1 MVILVRSWVLFCSFF
16 LPLIAFGGEYSGI
29 LNTIADNVFQ
39 NTSALNYYSPEISAN
54 TSDIKNYVYNILTK
68 LDNMSGGG
76 GGGSTGGDIT
86 VETKD
91 YTSILN
97 SIYSAIGSVDASVNS
112 GVVSLSTYLSSV
124 QYGQFNSITS
134 LLSDILNALN
144 NGGSSA
150 PPTTPDDP
158 ETSPSQID
166 YTAILES
173 IKGVLD
179 ALSTGQSSMHN
190 DLNNNISNI
199 SYYLSNYV
207 GFYMQQNNEVLT
219 AILNKLAVLDSL
231 LDNGADSDNLKKIA
245 DTLEGLNTLLKYL
258 PEDVKGILN
267 ATESINQTISTLAV
281 DTGVIKDKVT
291 SIDDKMS
298 INNTSLDNIYS
309 LLQTIETKVGQDIS
323 VDLKNFEGLTAYQY
337 NQGVQN
343 IVDSTNNSSTNISNA
358 VTDAGVNISST
369 MIDTGASISTSIESS
384 GQAIIESSGQN
395 IDEVIDSIENRSKYN
410 TVVYSDLPLS
420 FDSSVEID
428 DTKESVYSVKSD
440 YVVSSGKLKETY
452 NRYGDV
458 VDTSVVSESVD
469 SSLYFD
475 LDNSSVDAEF
485 LEKGVELL
493 DLDYSKGQL
502 SSAFSPVTGG
512 FDFWGEV
519 QTGGGNGGISFI
531 EEQASG
537 LSDHFKIVQGGQ
549 VSSNSVGGG
558 GSQDLVWSVD
568 DFEFLNW
575 RDSENYFLD
584 SWDDSPILTSIRDN
598 VMPFIYAIMGVLYSL
613 YLYHK
618 LLTSNN

>member
-1 MVILVRSWVLFCSFF
+1 MVNLVRFRLLLCSFIF
-16 LPLIAFGGEYSGI
+16 PLIALGGEYSGI

-68 LDNMSGGG
+68 LDNLSGGG
-76 GGGSTGGDIT
+76 GGSSGGDIT

-97 SIYSAIGSVDASVNS
+97 SIYSAIGSVDSSVNS

-124 QYGQFNSITS
+124 QYGQINSITS
-134 LLSDILNALN
+134 ILTDILNALN
-144 NGGSSA
+144 NGGSTA
-150 PPTTPDDP
+150 PPTNPDDP
-158 ETSPSQID
+158 ETPVTQID

-173 IKGVLD
+173 MKGVLD
-179 ALSTGQSSMHN
+179 SIYGGQTSMHN
-190 DLNNNISNI
+190 DLNNNLSNI
-199 SYYLSNYV
+199 SYYLSNYM
-207 GFYMQQNNEVLT
+207 GFYMQQNNTVLN
-219 AILNKLAVLDSL
+219 AILDKLAVLDSL
-231 LDNGADSDNLKKIA
+231 LGNDVDSDTLQKISN
-245 DTLEGLNTLLKYL
+245 TLEGLNSLLLHL
-258 PEDVKGILN
+258 PDDVKGILQ
-267 ATESINQTISTLAV
+267 ASESINQTVSTLAV
-281 DTGVIKDKVT
+281 DTGVIKEKVT
-291 SIDDKMS
+291 SIDDKMT

-337 NQGVQN
+337 NQGVSN
-343 IVDSTNNSSTNISNA
+343 IVDATNNSSTTISNS
-358 VTDAGVNISST
+358 VNEVGVNLSNT
-369 MIDTGASISTSIESS
+369 MVDTGASISTAIETS
-384 GQAIIESSGQN
+384 GQAIIDSSGQN

-420 FDSSVEID
+420 YESSLEID

-440 YVVSSGKLKETY
+440 YTVSSGKLKETI

-458 VDTSVVSESVD
+458 VDSSVVSESVD

-493 DLDYSKGQL
+493 DLDYSKSQL
-502 SSAFSPVTGG
+502 SSVFSPVTGG
-512 FDFWGEV
+512 FDFWGEAS
-519 QTGGGNGGISFI
+519 TGGGNGGISFI
-531 EEQASG
+531 EQQASG
-537 LSDHFKIVQGGQ
+537 LSDSFKVVQGGQ
-549 VSSNSVGGG
+549 ISSSTVGG

-584 SWDDSPILTSIRDN
+584 SFNDSSILTSIRDN
-598 VMPFIYAIMGVLYSL
+598 VMPFVYTLMGVLFSL
-613 YLYHK
+613 YLYYK

>member
-1 MVILVRSWVLFCSFF
+1 MVYLVRARLLFCSFLF
-16 LPLIAFGGEYSGI
+16 PLIVFGGEYSGI

-76 GGGSTGGDIT
+76 GGSTGGDIT

-97 SIYSAIGSVDASVNS
+97 SIYSAIGTVDGTVNS
-112 GVVSLSTYLSSV
+112 GIVSLSTYLSSV
-124 QYGQFNSITS
+124 QYGQINSITS
-134 LLSDILNALN
+134 ILTDILNALN
-144 NGGSSA
+144 NGGSTA

-158 ETSPSQID
+158 ETPVTQID

-173 IKGVLD
+173 MKGVLD
-179 ALSTGQSSMHN
+179 SIYGGQTSMHN

-199 SYYLSNYV
+199 SYYLSNYM
-207 GFYMQQNNEVLT
+207 GFYMQQNNTVLN
-219 AILNKLAVLDSL
+219 AILDKLAILDSL

-258 PEDVKGILN
+258 PEDVKGILQ
-267 ATESINQTISTLAV
+267 ATESINQTISNLAL
-281 DTGVIKDKVT
+281 DTGVIKDKVS
-291 SIDDKMS
+291 SIDDKMT

-309 LLQTIETKVGQDIS
+309 LLQTIESKVGQDIS
-323 VDLKNFEGLTAYQY
+323 VDLKNFEGLTSYQY

-343 IVDSTNNSSTNISNA
+343 IVDSTNNSATTISNS
-358 VTDAGVNISST
+358 VNEVGVNLSST

-384 GQAIIESSGQN
+384 GQAIIDSTGQN
-395 IDEVIDSIENRSKYN
+395 IEEVIDSIENRSKYN

-420 FDSSVEID
+420 YESSLEID
-428 DTKESVYSVKSD
+428 NTKESVYSVKSD
-440 YVVSSGKLKETY
+440 YTVSSGKLKETI

-458 VDTSVVSESVD
+458 VDSSVVSESVD

-475 LDNSSVDAEF
+475 LDNSAVDAEF

-502 SSAFSPVTGG
+502 SSSFSPVTGG

-519 QTGGGNGGISFI
+519 STGGGNGGISFI
-531 EEQASG
+531 EKQASG
-537 LSDHFKIVQGGQ
+537 LSDSFRIVQGGQ
-549 VSSNSVGGG
+549 VSANNVGGG
-558 GSQDLVWSVD
+558 GSQDLVWAVD

-584 SWDDSPILTSIRDN
+584 SWNDSPILTAIRDN
-598 VMPFIYAIMGVLYSL
+598 VMPLIYSIMGILYSL

-618 LLTSNN
+618 LLTSSN